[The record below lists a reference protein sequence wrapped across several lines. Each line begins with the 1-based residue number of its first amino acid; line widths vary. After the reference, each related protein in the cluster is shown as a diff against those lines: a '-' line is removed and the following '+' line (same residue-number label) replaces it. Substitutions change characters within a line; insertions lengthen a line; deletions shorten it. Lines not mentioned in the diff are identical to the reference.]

1 VDEARRSLRCAIY
14 TRKSTE
20 EGLEQNFNSLQ
31 AQRESAEAYI
41 ASQRQTGWIALEQ
54 HYDDGGFSGASIE
67 RPALKR
73 LLGEIET
80 GAIDCVV
87 VYKVD
92 RLSRSLLDF
101 ARLISVFDQHGVNF
115 VSVTQ
120 DFNTTTSLGRLTLNI
135 LLSFAQF
142 EREIISERTRD
153 KLGASRRKGKWIGG
167 IPVLGYDVDPQG
179 GRLIVNTTEAER
191 VREIF
196 RIADHVGSLA
206 AALKRMNARGITT
219 KDWTTRKGNHRP
231 GRPFA
236 KGILRALLGNV
247 LYKGSILHKG
257 TVYPGEQPALVE
269 EQLWNRVN
277 ERLLHNGRLQ
287 AGRAH
292 SKQEALLAGLLYCGQ
307 CGSLLTPTFT
317 RRRTYRYYVCDCA
330 QVPVAAVDLESALVS
345 ELEPTLGDRPNDSLV
360 RQTLKRVV
368 YDSRTRQVVV
378 ELGDGTQFEFPLALP
393 NRRGARSAFRLR
405 EGRVPRVSRLMA
417 LAIKF
422 ERLVRE
428 QRFRDY
434 AEIARL
440 GKVSCARL
448 SQIVSLLNLAPAIQ
462 EALLFLP
469 KTVVGHDRITERQ
482 MRQIAHLIDWE
493 GQQVLFRAI
502 HSGGNSR

>member
-1 VDEARRSLRCAIY
+1 VDEPRRSLRCAIY

-20 EGLEQNFNSLQ
+20 EGLEQHFNSLH

-41 ASQRQTGWIALEQ
+41 ASQRQAGWVALEQ
-54 HYDDGGFSGASIE
+54 HYDDGGFSGASLE

-73 LLGEIET
+73 LLEEIET
-80 GAIDCVV
+80 GKIDAVV

-101 ARLISVFDQHGVNF
+101 ARLISVFDQRGVNF

-120 DFNTTTSLGRLTLNI
+120 DFNTTSSLGRLTLNI

-142 EREIISERTRD
+142 ERELISERTRD
-153 KLGASRRKGKWIGG
+153 KLGAARRKGKWIGG

-179 GRLIVNTTEAER
+179 GRLVVNEAEAGC
-191 VREIF
+191 VRKIF
-196 RIADHVGSLA
+196 RIADRTGSLA
-206 AALKRMNARGITT
+206 ATLKKMNARALTT
-219 KDWTTRKGNHRP
+219 KDWTSRKGIHHT

-247 LYKGSILHKG
+247 LYKGSICHKG

-269 EQLWNRVN
+269 EQLWERVN
-277 ERLLHNGRLQ
+277 ERLLHNGRHQ

-292 SKQEALLAGLLYCGQ
+292 AKQEALLAGLLYCGQ
-307 CGSLLTPTFT
+307 CGSLLRATFT
-317 RRRTYRYYVCDCA
+317 RRRANRYYVCDCA
-330 QVPVAAVDLESALVS
+330 QVPVSAVDLEPAVAR
-345 ELEPTLGDRPNDSLV
+345 ELEPILGDRPSDVLI
-360 RQTLKRVV
+360 RQTLQRVT
-368 YDSRTRQVVV
+368 YDSRTRQVIVA
-378 ELGDGTQFEFPLALP
+378 LGDGTQFEFPLPAP
-393 NRRGARSAFRLR
+393 NRRGVRSAGRAR

-422 ERLVRE
+422 EKLVRE
-428 QRFRDY
+428 QRMGDY

-440 GKVSCARL
+440 GEVSRARL

-462 EALLFLP
+462 ETVLFLP
-469 KTVVGHDRITERQ
+469 KTVTGHDRITEKQ
-482 MRQIAHLIDWE
+482 MRKIASVVDWDR
-493 GQQVLFRAI
+493 QQNLFRGVQ
-502 HSGGNSR
+502 SSSSR